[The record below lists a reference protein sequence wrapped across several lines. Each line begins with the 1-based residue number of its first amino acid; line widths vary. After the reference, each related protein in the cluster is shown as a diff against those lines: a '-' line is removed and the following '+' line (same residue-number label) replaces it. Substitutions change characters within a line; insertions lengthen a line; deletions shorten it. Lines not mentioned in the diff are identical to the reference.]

1 MRAGQRVNLRVPRSV
16 VVRGARERPL
26 VTRSFPPVLAR
37 IWHAASG
44 QHLIRSK
51 IPAHPDQSVVVRQ
64 ACSQGPQAAAWPSCI
79 QGYPQL
85 LLANPLARSVRSG
98 RQRYAINVQLAR
110 VKRSQSRLL
119 LGVEGGCDLGGY
131 VLARRQAHNILEN
144 LRIAPLGDRRPALR
158 HALDGLMARQDPVS
172 YTPLG
177 SKSTGSFKGATG
189 SGKVVLT
196 FQAETELKGKCSTA
210 NNAEPVSLT
219 GAYGEFAGSG
229 PLTVPSGS

>member
-1 MRAGQRVNLRVPRSV
+1 
-16 VVRGARERPL
+16 
-26 VTRSFPPVLAR
+26 
-37 IWHAASG
+37 
-44 QHLIRSK
+44 
-51 IPAHPDQSVVVRQ
+51 
-64 ACSQGPQAAAWPSCI
+64 
-79 QGYPQL
+79 
-85 LLANPLARSVRSG
+85 
-98 RQRYAINVQLAR
+98 
-110 VKRSQSRLL
+110 
-119 LGVEGGCDLGGY
+119 
-131 VLARRQAHNILEN
+131 
-144 LRIAPLGDRRPALR
+144 
-158 HALDGLMARQDPVS
+158 MARQDPVS